1 MLLPVSAKS
10 FMLISSICAGYL
22 CLFCQIPPFST
33 LQIAVR
39 VHAIV
44 VILFYGIF
52 IGRFSISSFI
62 VGVRHL
68 PQPF

>member
-1 MLLPVSAKS
+1 
-10 FMLISSICAGYL
+10 MLILSNSAV
-22 CLFCQIPPFST
+22 FNF
-33 LQIAVR
+33 AVR

-52 IGRFSISSFI
+52 IGRFSILSFI